1 MYKLLK
7 TFESKIEYVTVY
19 SSRTEFR
26 RYLIEIDYKGLG
38 TEVQKI
44 YQNNKPTISE
54 LREYKRRAYQ

>member
-7 TFESKIEYVTVY
+7 TFEDKIEYVSVS

-38 TEVQKI
+38 IEVQKI
-44 YQNNKPTISE
+44 YQNNKPTLSE
-54 LREYKRRAYQ
+54 LKEYKRRVYQ